1 LAINT
6 NHAPTREAM
15 TDLMRVAIKNQRYRL
30 KKRYF
35 NGVPANQIRTTS
47 PVRYMTDVEWRAL
60 VARWSDPKN
69 MVWAS
74 IHTFTISLQSP
85 LF

>member
-6 NHAPTREAM
+6 NHAPTGEAM
-15 TDLMRVAIKNQRYRL
+15 TDLMRVAMNQRYRL

-47 PVRYMTDVEWRAL
+47 SVRYMTDVEWRAL
-60 VARWSDPKN
+60 VARWSDPKK

>member
-15 TDLMRVAIKNQRYRL
+15 TDLMRVAIKNERYRL

-47 PVRYMTDVEWRAL
+47 PVRYVTDVEWRAL
-60 VARWSDPKN
+60 VAWWSDPKN

-74 IHTFTISLQSP
+74 IHTFTISFQSP

>member
-35 NGVPANQIRTTS
+35 NGVPANQISTTS

-69 MVWAS
+69 MVWES
-74 IHTFTISLQSP
+74 IHAFTIIFQSP

>member
-6 NHAPTREAM
+6 NHAPTRAAM

-30 KKRYF
+30 KKKYF

-47 PVRYMTDVEWRAL
+47 PVRYMTDLEWRAL

-74 IHTFTISLQSP
+74 ILTFTISLQSP